1 MRKPGKAMLASVGG
15 FGLCMLCF
23 AASRHLYLSLAT
35 LVAAGMFDQV
45 SVLVRQTL
53 VQMRTP
59 EALRGRVQAVNF
71 LFIGSSNELGEV
83 ESGLTAGLLGPVGS
97 VLLGGMAVLV
107 IVSTWAVTFPALRD
121 LPGLG
126 AREKT

>member
-1 MRKPGKAMLASVGG
+1 
-15 FGLCMLCF
+15 
-23 AASRHLYLSLAT
+23 
-35 LVAAGMFDQV
+35 MFDQV

-83 ESGLTAGLLGPVGS
+83 ESGLSAGLLGSVGS
-97 VLLGGMAVLV
+97 VVLGGVAVLV

-126 AREKT
+126 AHDEN